1 MRVRVEV
8 CIRIPEYYNLV
19 THVHCLYCRYE
30 KRHTNVPVHV
40 SPCFR
45 VADGDTVIFGQCR
58 CVFGPGYS
66 AMPSDCPALST

>member
-1 MRVRVEV
+1 M
-8 CIRIPEYYNLV
+8 LV
-19 THVHCLYCRYE
+19 FLVAMLLPLKDFEWLTHVMQCRYE

-58 CVFGPGYS
+58 
-66 AMPSDCPALST
+66 